1 LVGLHFSVCIL
12 DIYQFWNCR
21 VNKDVMATADSRQM
35 ESESLNE
42 TISANRILLGLLMA
56 LSSSFSFLILC
67 LPFRDDLETADPLAD
82 QPDALI

>member
-1 LVGLHFSVCIL
+1 
-12 DIYQFWNCR
+12 

-56 LSSSFSFLILC
+56 LSSSFSFLILY
-67 LPFRDDLETADPLAD
+67 LPFRDDLEAADPLAD
-82 QPDALI
+82 QPDARI